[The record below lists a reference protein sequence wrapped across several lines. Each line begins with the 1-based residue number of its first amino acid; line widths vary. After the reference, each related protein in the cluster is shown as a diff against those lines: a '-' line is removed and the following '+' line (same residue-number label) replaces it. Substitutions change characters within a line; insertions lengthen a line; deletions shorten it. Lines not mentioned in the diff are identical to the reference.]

1 MAAGVPVVASDLGG
15 LGECIDDGVNG
26 LLVPPGDVDGL
37 AAMLAKVVDGSIELG
52 ALGDAAA
59 AEAARSLDIGAIGAA
74 YGRELG
80 EVSRGRVAR

>member
-1 MAAGVPVVASDLGG
+1 
-15 LGECIDDGVNG
+15 
-26 LLVPPGDVDGL
+26 
-37 AAMLAKVVDGSIELG
+37 MLAKVVDGSIELG

-59 AEAARSLDIGAIGAA
+59 AEAARSLDIGVIGAA